1 MYLPLLH
8 SFPYAI
14 ISILALA
21 LSACNTGDSDDIEQ
35 AAQDTSK
42 EIVWDWETFPQSSE
56 MLLSSLPVHIQPK
69 KSFEI
74 QSEASGIITLEVD
87 EKVTQIEEGVVIA
100 RMNVDTLKEQ
110 AERLSIQEEKQI
122 LEDMKAEK
130 LDIPE
135 QRKKAKDELEK
146 ARRKLRMIELVL
158 KNPAMEE
165 YAKELFGGDI
175 GELNDKALEEARDAL
190 RLAETKLAWAEEFGE
205 KIRKGAKRIEEMDLS
220 KNKRTYEETKDR
232 AVYTTPF
239 SGELRLEVNYV
250 DGQKE
255 YTVAGRETIATLN
268 NLDEIHAHLKVGSAK
283 WVNLLPEQLYIQLH
297 DANKTVMHFS
307 EDRIERDIRT
317 RREER
322 KYIFSIPLES
332 NKALKRLVGTQMKG
346 DLIYKLPARCYIV
359 PKYDLSLYAL
369 GKTDS
374 TEWNTI
380 VSQLWPEVKVIAE
393 GHKFLA
399 LTRSASET
407 TD

>member
-239 SGELRLEVNYV
+239 SGELRLEVNYI

-307 EDRIERDIRT
+307 DDRIERDIRT

-322 KYIFSIPLES
+322 KYIFTIPLES
-332 NKALKRLVGTQMKG
+332 NKALKRLVGTQMNG

>member
-307 EDRIERDIRT
+307 DDRIERDIRT

-322 KYIFSIPLES
+322 KYIFTIPLES
-332 NKALKRLVGTQMKG
+332 NKALKRLVGTQMNG